1 MYIICVRYSNSP
13 GYDGGATEREKPVTT
28 NRTTLPTAPYATETV
43 VIADYIWEIHAATRA
58 AVAKVGD
65 NARWARAIEKGA
77 GWLLSR
83 ESVRFDRST
92 HTLVVPSESGSTYL
106 ANGVCQCQAHGKG
119 YPCYHRAAAR
129 LVTRAM
135 ELYDGTR
142 KAGAAT
148 PPAPVARPSIDDLFN
163 D

>member
-1 MYIICVRYSNSP
+1 M
-13 GYDGGATEREKPVTT
+13 TT
-28 NRTTLPTAPYATETV
+28 NSTTLPTTPYATETV
-43 VIADYIWEIHAATRA
+43 VIADYIWEIQAAARV
-58 AVAKVGD
+58 AVEKVAD
-65 NARWARAIEKGA
+65 QPRWARAIEKGA
-77 GWLLSR
+77 TWLLSR
-83 ESVRFDRST
+83 ESVRFDPST

-119 YPCYHRAAAR
+119 HPCYHRAAAR
-129 LVTRAM
+129 LLTRAM

-148 PPAPVARPSIDDLFN
+148 PPAPAPAPVARPSIDDLFN